1 MKKLENFHL
10 LVMLIALI
18 AVGQMTQTVYVPV
31 ITDIALDFGKPA
43 GAVQS
48 VMAAYLFTYGASQL
62 IYGPISD
69 KVGRRPVILTGLF
82 IYVLSTTAAL
92 FSPNLTMLVI
102 ASGLQGLG
110 TGVAG
115 VMARTMPRD
124 LYTGI
129 SLRYA
134 N

>member
-92 FSPNLTMLVI
+92 FSPNLT
-102 ASGLQGLG
+102 
-110 TGVAG
+110 
-115 VMARTMPRD
+115 
-124 LYTGI
+124 
-129 SLRYA
+129 
-134 N
+134 

>member
-69 KVGRRPVILTGLF
+69 KVGRRPVILTGV
-82 IYVLSTTAAL
+82 IYLCVIHDCRAVFTESDYAGDCQRVTGAGDRGGRGDGTDHAA
-92 FSPNLTMLVI
+92 
-102 ASGLQGLG
+102 
-110 TGVAG
+110 
-115 VMARTMPRD
+115 
-124 LYTGI
+124 
-129 SLRYA
+129 
-134 N
+134 

>member
-31 ITDIALDFGKPA
+31 ITDIALDFGEPA

-69 KVGRRPVILTGLF
+69 KIGAVR
-82 IYVLSTTAAL
+82 
-92 FSPNLTMLVI
+92 
-102 ASGLQGLG
+102 
-110 TGVAG
+110 
-115 VMARTMPRD
+115 
-124 LYTGI
+124 
-129 SLRYA
+129 
-134 N
+134 

>member
-69 KVGRRPVILTGLF
+69 KIGRRPVILTGLF
-82 IYVLSTTAAL
+82 IYLCIIHDCRAVFTEPDHAGDCQRVTGAGDRGGRGDGADHAA
-92 FSPNLTMLVI
+92 
-102 ASGLQGLG
+102 
-110 TGVAG
+110 
-115 VMARTMPRD
+115 
-124 LYTGI
+124 
-129 SLRYA
+129 
-134 N
+134 